1 MVYEKVFSDNRI
13 VGNLGAKR
21 LRTVFIPLALP

>member
-13 VGNLGAKR
+13 VGNLRAKR